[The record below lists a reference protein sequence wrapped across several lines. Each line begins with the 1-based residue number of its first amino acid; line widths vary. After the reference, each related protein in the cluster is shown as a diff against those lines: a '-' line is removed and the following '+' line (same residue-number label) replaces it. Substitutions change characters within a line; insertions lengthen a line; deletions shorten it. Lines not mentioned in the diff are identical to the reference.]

1 MGFEVLDSQDWVG
14 SGLLD
19 RDLDER
25 LPAAGGIV
33 QLDEPTVNEKARG
46 RRSAGRGAA
55 MLIVSLTMG
64 TVAGGFL
71 VGRHQEDRQ
80 RQAAE
85 AAFTASA
92 TINAFSA
99 SGGTG
104 WTAVNLT
111 TTVTNHGLRPIAVVT
126 TPQGGAFGTRV
137 SVVGGVPEIAPGESS
152 QVRMHLHVDCDQPD
166 ELTSDLRVRT
176 ADRREH
182 RLTLG
187 PNVGAMTLQA
197 ACRSSLGNSLRPRA

>member
-1 MGFEVLDSQDWVG
+1 MGYEVLDSQDWVG

-19 RDLDER
+19 RELDEL
-25 LPAAGGIV
+25 LPAAGDIV
-33 QLDEPTVNEKARG
+33 QLDEPTTAEKSRG

-55 MLIVSLTMG
+55 MVIVSLTVG
-64 TVAGGFL
+64 AVAGGFL
-71 VGRHQEDRQ
+71 VGRHQEEQQ
-80 RQAAE
+80 RLAAE

-92 TINAFSA
+92 TIKDVSA
-99 SGGTG
+99 SVGAG

-111 TTVTNHGLRPIAVVT
+111 TTVTNQGPRPITVVT

-137 SVVGGVPEIAPGESS
+137 SAVGGMPEIAPGGSS

-187 PNVGAMTLQA
+187 QNVGAMTLLA
-197 ACRSSLGNSLRPRA
+197 ACRSSLGNALRPLS